1 MSEYV
6 GAESSAGGPVP
17 IKVNRVFDCCCDKDC
32 LTNVAVTLES
42 GELAAKYSIVKARCV
57 TVKKV
62 CITVEPVPFNRG
74 FFAIDLTYTFSVE
87 LYAYT
92 KACETPDR
100 LTGVAY
106 ASKSCILYGGEA
118 NTKTFFSDGTS
129 EGATNA
135 CCEVVNL
142 PLASV
147 QIVEPIVLEAKI
159 GSACC
164 ELAAP
169 AEGEANGPCHRRRTV
184 LLTLGMFSVVELSR
198 PVTVM
203 VQTYP
208 YTVPRKECNCNSD
221 SPCEMFNRIQFPTE
235 EFSPSTLED
244 GAAPCGGCDGCGG
257 CGCGCDG

>member
-1 MSEYV
+1 M
-6 GAESSAGGPVP
+6 
-17 IKVNRVFDCCCDKDC
+17 
-32 LTNVAVTLES
+32 
-42 GELAAKYSIVKARCV
+42 
-57 TVKKV
+57 
-62 CITVEPVPFNRG
+62 
-74 FFAIDLTYTFSVE
+74 
-87 LYAYT
+87 
-92 KACETPDR
+92 
-100 LTGVAY
+100 
-106 ASKSCILYGGEA
+106 
-118 NTKTFFSDGTS
+118 
-129 EGATNA
+129 
-135 CCEVVNL
+135 NL